1 MSATVDTE
9 VPREETQRQMAL
21 LIALLVENGCKV
33 YLRSEDDELRGDS
46 VEMVTKDGEEIFHEV
61 GVWYSAGNLGI
72 EEDKIEG
79 FHEMLF
85 TGTAINFLANRGYGI
100 TQKHTKSYNYSF
112 YTKLIK
118 VYTPEKIFTPEDSR
132 VTNIISYLNK
142 KLALSS
148 VIEPRDEFINKLL
161 L

>member
-1 MSATVDTE
+1 
-9 VPREETQRQMAL
+9 
-21 LIALLVENGCKV
+21 
-33 YLRSEDDELRGDS
+33 
-46 VEMVTKDGEEIFHEV
+46 
-61 GVWYSAGNLGI
+61 
-72 EEDKIEG
+72 
-79 FHEMLF
+79 MLF

-142 KLALSS
+142 KMALSS

-161 L
+161 I